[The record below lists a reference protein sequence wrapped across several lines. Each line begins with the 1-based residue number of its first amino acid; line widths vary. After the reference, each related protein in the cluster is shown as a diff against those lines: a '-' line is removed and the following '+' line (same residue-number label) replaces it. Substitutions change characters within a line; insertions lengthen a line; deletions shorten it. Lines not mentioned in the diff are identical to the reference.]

1 MKYPMTAPLE
11 NLIEALRNELQQY
24 GEMLALLDHQT
35 ELVKQ
40 RGSDDI
46 LHSIAAISTQS
57 AMIQVARETR
67 MFNQRQL
74 AQALKEPLD
83 AAFGRLVPKL
93 PAEYRPLVKALIQ
106 ENNELLERV
115 RERAEENQVLLRR
128 CVDMMQQFI
137 TAIAPDKRVAPRDK
151 GGRALATESAGA
163 FYEAII

>member
-1 MKYPMTAPLE
+1 MKYLMTAPLD

-24 GEMLALLDHQT
+24 GEMLALLDHQR

-57 AMIQVARETR
+57 EMIQVARETR

-83 AAFGRLVPKL
+83 APFGRLIPRM
-93 PAEYRPLVKALIQ
+93 PAEYQPLVRALIQ
-106 ENNELLERV
+106 ENNELLLRV
-115 RERAEENQVLLRR
+115 RDRAQENQVLLRR
-128 CVDMMQQFI
+128 SVDMMQQFI
-137 TAIAPDKRVAPRDK
+137 TAITPHKRAAPSGKEGQV
-151 GGRALATESAGA
+151 LAAEAAGA
-163 FYEAII
+163 FYEAIL

>member
-1 MKYPMTAPLE
+1 MKYPMTAPLD

-24 GEMLALLDHQT
+24 GEMLALLDHQR

-74 AQALKEPLD
+74 SQALKERLD
-83 AAFGRLVPKL
+83 APFGTLIPRL
-93 PAEYRPLVKALIQ
+93 PAEYQPLVRALIQ
-106 ENNELLERV
+106 ENNELLLRV
-115 RERAEENQVLLRR
+115 RERAQENQVLLRR
-128 CVDMMQQFI
+128 SVDMMQQFI
-137 TAIAPDKRVAPRDK
+137 TAITPHNRAAPAGKQ
-151 GGRALATESAGA
+151 GRALATEPAGA
-163 FYEAII
+163 FYEAI

>member
-24 GEMLALLDHQT
+24 GEMLALLDHQR

-46 LHSIAAISTQS
+46 LHSLAAISTQS

-74 AQALKEPLD
+74 AQALKEALD
-83 AAFGRLVPKL
+83 APFGRLVPKL
-93 PAEYRPLVKALIQ
+93 PAEYQPLVTALIQ
-106 ENNELLERV
+106 ENNQLLERV

-128 CVDMMQQFI
+128 SVDMMQQFI
-137 TAIAPDKRVAPRDK
+137 TAIAPHKRVAPTEK
-151 GGRALATESAGA
+151 GGRALETAGA